1 MQRLAG
7 GILVLV
13 LGVSL
18 AASARAQSRPAT
30 AAEQYEALLEE
41 YQGASSSGR
50 ALSDQER
57 MEFVGR
63 VYRLR
68 NRLALQFVL
77 LAERYPN
84 DPLAVDALIQAVWQ
98 VNGTPWP
105 VELVGRDDARAR
117 AFELLKRDHIRSPK
131 LGPTCQR
138 ISFGFCQ
145 EYETFLRK
153 VLDLNPHR
161 DIQAQACLGLAHFLS
176 NRTQRLNLI
185 EGQPELAKQFADLF
199 GPEYVAGLHR
209 QDRTQATREAE
220 ALLERAEAQYGDVG
234 LPDGGTVGE
243 KARAELFEMR
253 HLVVGKVA
261 PDIEGEDQDGKRFKL
276 SDYRGKVV
284 LLDFWGE
291 Y

>member
-1 MQRLAG
+1 
-7 GILVLV
+7 
-13 LGVSL
+13 
-18 AASARAQSRPAT
+18 
-30 AAEQYEALLEE
+30 
-41 YQGASSSGR
+41 
-50 ALSDQER
+50 
-57 MEFVGR
+57 
-63 VYRLR
+63 
-68 NRLALQFVL
+68 
-77 LAERYPN
+77 
-84 DPLAVDALIQAVWQ
+84 
-98 VNGTPWP
+98 
-105 VELVGRDDARAR
+105 
-117 AFELLKRDHIRSPK
+117 
-131 LGPTCQR
+131 
-138 ISFGFCQ
+138 
-145 EYETFLRK
+145 
-153 VLDLNPHR
+153 
-161 DIQAQACLGLAHFLS
+161 LS

-199 GPEYVAGLHR
+199 GPEYLAGLHR

-276 SDYRGKVV
+276 SDYRGKIV